1 MGLTF
6 TGDSVEA
13 TKIIEQRQAAEHVA
27 SLKSLLFILAS
38 KSDVDV
44 RFSTALGAARVAAE
58 VISCRLRGYR
68 TLGAQG
74 GPKTPASPAKRCRQG
89 SRVEVPAVLDQGC
102 LSVLRLL
109 FVVDL

>member
-13 TKIIEQRQAAEHVA
+13 TKIIEQRQAPEHVA

-44 RFSTALGAARVAAE
+44 RFSTALGAARGSRPRCDRAGARLPAAGRAE
-58 VISCRLRGYR
+58 DF
-68 TLGAQG
+68 
-74 GPKTPASPAKRCRQG
+74 ASLQRRRQEN
-89 SRVEVPAVLDQGC
+89 RVEVGGFRYSDCC
-102 LSVLRLL
+102 LLLICSGLRRG
-109 FVVDL
+109 

>member
-44 RFSTALGAARVAAE
+44 RFSTALGAARAAPRCDRAGGCAA
-58 VISCRLRGYR
+58 VRGYR
-68 TLGAQG
+68 TLGAAG
-74 GPKTPASPAKRCRQG
+74 RAEDFASLQRCRQEN
-89 SRVEVPAVLDQGC
+89 RVEVGGFRYSDC
-102 LSVLRLL
+102 C
-109 FVVDL
+109 